1 MTICSAPESVKRSHR
16 SSRLRGRPAAR
27 FTQPRIWV
35 RHATVRRGSDSN
47 SLRCRAFGKASA
59 RMPST
64 DRSGSHCNVSHTCSA
79 GQTHSTAFITGSAP
93 SQTRAR
99 APCARCSSSTR
110 GATDAGL
117 RGLGA
122 AGTSVA
128 IMACAVVVIAVVV
141 DGADGIDGADA
152 EVIDGIEGA
161 GATGVVDVAGVGA
174 AGDADAAGDASS
186 GMRGSVTSVMACL
199 SQI

>member
-1 MTICSAPESVKRSHR
+1 MQRARISQAFPQVVEIARKTCGAVHPTAYMGAPRHSASRIGFELFALSRVRQGERQNAVHR
-16 SSRLRGRPAAR
+16 P
-27 FTQPRIWV
+27 V
-35 RHATVRRGSDSN
+35 RVA
-47 SLRCRAFGKASA
+47 
-59 RMPST
+59 P
-64 DRSGSHCNVSHTCSA
+64 
-79 GQTHSTAFITGSAP
+79 AP